1 MILIHKTNETE
12 HRKLQITQVI
22 GSLIVRFGISDRAEM
37 VNFAAGARS
46 RLQFHPELLQSHLD
60 NTPVQLPVET
70 IQAKTSGINFSRREH
85 KMIHAYMKEG
95 MDPINAV
102 ENVKLHIASG
112 MFDEYYQ
119 QRFG

>member
-1 MILIHKTNETE
+1 MILIHKTNEAE
-12 HRKLQITQVI
+12 HRKLQITQAI
-22 GSLIVRFGISDRAEM
+22 GSLIVRFGIFDRGEM
-37 VNFAAGARS
+37 LNFAAGARS
-46 RLQFHPELLQSHLD
+46 RLQFHPELLRTVS
-60 NTPVQLPVET
+60 TPVQLPVET
-70 IQAKTSGINFSRREH
+70 IQAKTSGINFSQREH